1 MPGNDLPREL
11 AKDLEKSGFGSEL
24 AALQIF
30 HRAAFRT
37 VAGKVYFDKVLNSQ
51 REVDLSAEKEL
62 ISSVSED
69 WMCEAVVSVVG
80 EVKKS
85 ERPWVVFK
93 SGTYENPYNIY
104 LSDTLIWTQNIRA
117 EHTVQEE
124 LAKDF
129 LASREHWFGHGV
141 HEAFKKPDDLGRW
154 FKAASSVCRA
164 AWGAMADSPPR
175 QAQEKLA
182 TVIVTQLLVV
192 LDGRLFCAT
201 SSEDFQLELSEIS
214 RATLLYQE
222 TNRSFNRRFWV
233 DLVVLNSLPNY
244 VDELDSR
251 LQVVHGELTRQVAE
265 DVANR

>member
-1 MPGNDLPREL
+1 MDKDGGMPDDKLPAKL

-37 VAGKVYFDKVLNSQ
+37 VAGKVYFDKVLNCQ

-62 ISSVSED
+62 ISSVSEG

-85 ERPWVVFK
+85 EKPWVVLK

-104 LSDTLIWTQNIRA
+104 LSDTLIWTQNIRRT
-117 EHTVQEE
+117 HTSQEE

-141 HEAFKKPDDLGRW
+141 HEGFKKPDVLGPVVQGCLISM
-154 FKAASSVCRA
+154 SS
-164 AWGAMADSPPR
+164 
-175 QAQEKLA
+175 
-182 TVIVTQLLVV
+182 
-192 LDGRLFCAT
+192 
-201 SSEDFQLELSEIS
+201 
-214 RATLLYQE
+214 
-222 TNRSFNRRFWV
+222 
-233 DLVVLNSLPNY
+233 
-244 VDELDSR
+244 
-251 LQVVHGELTRQVAE
+251 
-265 DVANR
+265 

>member
-1 MPGNDLPREL
+1 MLLIQPSDKLPTKLAEDL
-11 AKDLEKSGFGSEL
+11 KKSGFGSEL
-24 AALQIF
+24 AALQTF

-37 VAGKVYFDKVLNSQ
+37 VAGNAYFDNILKCQ

-62 ISSVSED
+62 ISSVSGG
-69 WMCEAVVSVVG
+69 WACEAVVSVVG

-85 ERPWVVFK
+85 EKPWVVLK
-93 SGTYENPYNIY
+93 SGTHENPYNIY
-104 LSDTLIWTQNIRA
+104 LRDTLIWSQNIRA
-117 EHTVQEE
+117 EHTIQEE

-141 HEAFKKPDDLGRW
+141 HEGFKKPDVLGRW

-164 AWGAMADSPPR
+164 AWSAMAAPR
-175 QAQEKLA
+175 QPQEKLA
-182 TVIVTQLLVV
+182 TVIVMQPLVV

-201 SSEDFQLELSEIS
+201 SGEDFQLELSEIT

-222 TNRSFNRRFWV
+222 TNLSFNRRFLV
-233 DLVVLNSLPNY
+233 DLVVLKSLPSY

-251 LQVVHGELTRQVAE
+251 LQVVHGHLMRKVAE
-265 DVANR
+265 YC

>member
-1 MPGNDLPREL
+1 MDKDGGMPDDKLPAKL

-37 VAGKVYFDKVLNSQ
+37 VAGKVYFDKVLNCQ

-62 ISSVSED
+62 ISSVSEG

-85 ERPWVVFK
+85 EKPWVVLK

-117 EHTVQEE
+117 EHTIQEE

-141 HEAFKKPDDLGRW
+141 HEGFKKPDVLGPVVQGCLISM
-154 FKAASSVCRA
+154 SSSLEC
-164 AWGAMADSPPR
+164 
-175 QAQEKLA
+175 
-182 TVIVTQLLVV
+182 
-192 LDGRLFCAT
+192 DGG
-201 SSEDFQLELSEIS
+201 
-214 RATLLYQE
+214 Y
-222 TNRSFNRRFWV
+222 
-233 DLVVLNSLPNY
+233 
-244 VDELDSR
+244 
-251 LQVVHGELTRQVAE
+251 
-265 DVANR
+265 